1 MSVSADL
8 IRQELDRRKA
18 KEDAELLSGDLRL
31 FVRGAWESLKPEE
44 PFQDN
49 WHIDAICEHLMA
61 VTAGEIRKLQVWIP
75 RGMMKSLNVSVFW
88 PAWEW
93 TQKPW
98 LRYWTAVYELGL
110 AGRLAGLSRN
120 VIVSPWYQA
129 RWGHLFHLVKDGEK
143 YFSNNRGGTR
153 LATAPGS
160 TGLGEHGHRVIIDDP
175 INALAADAT
184 SRVVLDATN
193 DWYDSTVQGSK
204 ANPSQAAEVIIM
216 QRLHENDL
224 AQHAYELDP
233 QAWTIL
239 CLPERYESDHS
250 HAFMGDPRQ
259 EGDLLWPSYR
269 PAEESDKMAA
279 SLGPYRMA
287 GQMQQR
293 PSAKEGDLLKRYWW
307 RFYDPELFTNP
318 KHKKRRPRF
327 AMIVQSI
334 DTPQKDK
341 EVNDLVAIQAWGVCG
356 ADRYLL
362 DIRKGHMSKAQAKR
376 AIIEQAVYIRDRRI
390 FGGSSYF
397 VLIENA
403 GYGVEL
409 IEELKR
415 ELTGV
420 KKLSRA
426 KEGDKMLRAEAAA
439 APLESGNCFL
449 PGFREG
455 QDEMSMPRDDLNPA
469 DITDFINDCAG
480 FPNAR
485 YDDQVD
491 AWSQAMNWLST
502 RTIRQARVYS
512 AFAR

>member
-1 MSVSADL
+1 
-8 IRQELDRRKA
+8 
-18 KEDAELLSGDLRL
+18 
-31 FVRGAWESLKPEE
+31 
-44 PFQDN
+44 
-49 WHIDAICEHLMA
+49 
-61 VTAGEIRKLQVWIP
+61 
-75 RGMMKSLNVSVFW
+75 
-88 PAWEW
+88 
-93 TQKPW
+93 
-98 LRYWTAVYELGL
+98 VYELGL

-143 YFSNNRGGTR
+143 YFSNNKGGTR

-160 TGLGEHGHRVIIDDP
+160 TALGEHGHRVIIDDP
-175 INALAADAT
+175 INAAAADAT
-184 SRVVLDATN
+184 SRVTLDATN

-204 ANPSQAAEVIIM
+204 ANPSTAAEVIIM

-224 AQHAYELDP
+224 AGHANELDP
-233 QAWTIL
+233 GAWTIL
-239 CLPERYESDHS
+239 CLPERYESDHPQ
-250 HAFMGDPRQ
+250 AYIRDPRIDG
-259 EGDLLWPSYR
+259 ELLWPKYR
-269 PAEESDKMAA
+269 PELESDKMAK

-318 KHKKRRPRF
+318 EHRRRRPRF
-327 AMIVQSI
+327 SMVVQSV
-334 DTPQKDK
+334 DTPLKDK
-341 EVNDLVAIQAWGVCG
+341 EANDLVAIQAWGVVG

-376 AIIEQAVYIRDRRI
+376 AIIEQARYVRNRKV
-390 FGGSSYF
+390 FGPASHH

-409 IEELKR
+409 VEELKR
-415 ELTGV
+415 EITGV
-420 KKLSRA
+420 HKLSRA
-426 KEGDKMLRAEAAA
+426 KEGDKVLRAEAASA
-439 APLESGNCFL
+439 SLESGNCFL

-455 QDEMSMPRDDLNPA
+455 QDEMSMPRDDRNSA

-491 AWSQAMNWLST
+491 AWSQAMNWLSG
-502 RTIRQARVYS
+502 RVVRRARVYS
-512 AFAR
+512 SFAAR